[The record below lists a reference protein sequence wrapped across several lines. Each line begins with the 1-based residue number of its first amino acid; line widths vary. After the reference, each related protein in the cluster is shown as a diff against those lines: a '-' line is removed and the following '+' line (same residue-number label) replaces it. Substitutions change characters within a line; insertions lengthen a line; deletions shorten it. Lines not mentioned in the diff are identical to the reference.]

1 MNPMLWAL
9 LGAWL
14 CHSVALLILTYRVK
28 IHKEMIILLRDKLME
43 QELHKFL
50 NIERITNNVE
60 KTDA

>member
-9 LGAWL
+9 TGAWL

-28 IHKEMIILLRDKLME
+28 IHKEMIILLRNKLVE
-43 QELHKFL
+43 QELHEFL
-50 NIERITNNVE
+50 NIERITSNVE